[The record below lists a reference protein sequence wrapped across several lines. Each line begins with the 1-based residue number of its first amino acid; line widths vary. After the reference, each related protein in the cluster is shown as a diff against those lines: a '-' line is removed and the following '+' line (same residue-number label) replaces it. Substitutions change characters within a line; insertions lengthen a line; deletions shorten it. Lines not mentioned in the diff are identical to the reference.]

1 MVTEFEKS
9 AVSQRGVGSESPDE
23 RQQRATRSTY
33 VRPRLTLI
41 ATFDELIEV
50 LGPAQANYGGTGFP

>member
-1 MVTEFEKS
+1 MTELEKS
-9 AVSQRGVGSESPDE
+9 TVSQRGGGSESPDE
-23 RQQRATRSTY
+23 GRQHTTRSTY